1 MRRLTAWIYRAFF
14 GLQIVSQRQHIIDL
28 EQQLVDRYAEQ
39 AALLEAMRQ
48 KRTEIDAATQR
59 LLDAYAVLDG
69 LQQRN
74 QATDQ
79 PVAIRHQAGGE
90 TVVTS

>member
-14 GLQIVSQRQHIIDL
+14 GLQIVSQRQHIADL
-28 EQQLVDRYAEQ
+28 EQQLVDRCAEQ

-48 KRTEIDAATQR
+48 KRTEIDAATER

-69 LQQRN
+69 LQQRTT
-74 QATDQ
+74 ATDQ
-79 PVAIRHQAGGE
+79 PIAIRHQAGGE
-90 TVVTS
+90 SVMTS

>member
-28 EQQLVDRYAEQ
+28 EQQLVDRCAEQ

-48 KRTEIDAATQR
+48 KRTEIDAATER
-59 LLDAYAVLDG
+59 LLDAFARLDS
-69 LQQRN
+69 LQQR
-74 QATDQ
+74 T
-79 PVAIRHQAGGE
+79 PMTEYPITIRRQDGGE
-90 TVVTS
+90 SVATY